1 MVSERLP
8 SVEDWHPS
16 NITTSIQQ
24 GLTGGGEGECGWDL
38 GNLGVL
44 GVMEQLESTDAQMQ
58 SPNSSLQ
65 YTQDLFLLAF
75 YSASS
80 FDDTGLR

>member
-44 GVMEQLESTDAQMQ
+44 GVTEQLESTDAQMQ
-58 SPNSSLQ
+58 SPNSS
-65 YTQDLFLLAF
+65 TVHTGFIPPGFLFCKLI
-75 YSASS
+75 
-80 FDDTGLR
+80 

>member
-1 MVSERLP
+1 MVSEHLP

-24 GLTGGGEGECGWDL
+24 GLTGAGE
-38 GNLGVL
+38 
-44 GVMEQLESTDAQMQ
+44 LESTDAQMQ